1 MLRLGIRTLVAW
13 APVLA
18 DENAW
23 RAWAARP
30 GPIAE
35 EGAPDARF
43 LPPLLRRRCTPLSRA
58 MLHVAFLACP
68 EPERA
73 NVRTVFAS
81 RHGENREAHP
91 LFDQVVTGQPLSPTR
106 FTHTVHN
113 AQAGLY
119 SIATGNRCA
128 SSAIS
133 GGTDTLGTAFHE
145 ALGHREREPERA
157 VLVVLGEVPA
167 ADFVRDGTGE
177 RPASFAVG
185 LLLAG
190 AEAGEPVGYELLPP
204 RSGAGGVASWPAALE
219 LVRWWYAGEPVLELD
234 GPRSTHR
241 FTRLASRGAEPV
253 TRLAPRASAGTPGSC

>member
-1 MLRLGIRTLVAW
+1 MLTLGIRSLVAW
-13 APVLA
+13 SPGI
-18 DENAW
+18 DGGDAW

-30 GPIAE
+30 GAVAE

-68 EPERA
+68 ETERA
-73 NVRTVFAS
+73 SVRTVFAS

-91 LFDQVVTGQPLSPTR
+91 LFDLVVTGQPLSPTR

-133 GGTDTLGTAFHE
+133 GGTDTLGAAFHE
-145 ALGHREREPERA
+145 ALGHREREPGRA

-167 ADFVRDGTGE
+167 ADFVRESTGE
-177 RPASFAVG
+177 PPASFAVG
-185 LLLAG
+185 LLVAG

-204 RSGAGGVASWPAALE
+204 RSGTAGVAPWPAALE
-219 LVRWWYAGEPVLELD
+219 LVRWWHAGEPVLELS

-241 FTRLASRGAEPV
+241 FTRLAHRS
-253 TRLAPRASAGTPGSC
+253 T